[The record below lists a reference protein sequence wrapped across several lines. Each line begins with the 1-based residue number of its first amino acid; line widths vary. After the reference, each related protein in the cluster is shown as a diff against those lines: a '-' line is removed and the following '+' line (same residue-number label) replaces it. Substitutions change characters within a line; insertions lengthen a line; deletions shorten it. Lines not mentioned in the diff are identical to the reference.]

1 MAIPWLLAL
10 KVIPWGDVI
19 EHAPSVLK
27 AARKLMDRQS
37 AEPAPSS
44 ATGVDLSKEALPS
57 LGELKNRLIAA
68 QVQLDRQAQ
77 MQAEMAQT
85 LAELAEQNARLVSAV
100 ETLRVRTRVL
110 LWAVAALVMAVV
122 WMVWR

>member
-44 ATGVDLSKEALPS
+44 ATSVDLANEALPS

-77 MQAEMAQT
+77 TQAEMAQT

-100 ETLRVRTRVL
+100 DTLRVRTRLL
-110 LWAVAALVMAVV
+110 LWVFATLGLVVV
-122 WMVWR
+122 WLVWR

>member
-1 MAIPWLLAL
+1 
-10 KVIPWGDVI
+10 
-19 EHAPSVLK
+19 
-27 AARKLMDRQS
+27 
-37 AEPAPSS
+37 
-44 ATGVDLSKEALPS
+44 LSKEVLPS

-122 WMVWR
+122 WMALR